1 MGALRVLRYLMVN
14 PGRSLVYEDLGA
26 DSNRNMLATYDVDA
40 SFADCP
46 DTARSRYGIIGK
58 LQGAFIDS
66 KTGIL
71 KNVRVST
78 MDAETGALA
87 QCTLRVLVTRRYLEA
102 VSYTH
107 LTLPT
112 TPYV

>member
-1 MGALRVLRYLMVN
+1 MLRYLMVN
-14 PGRSLVYEDLGA
+14 PGRSLVYVDLGV
-26 DSNRNMLATYDVDA
+26 DSSMLTAYDVDA

-66 KTGIL
+66 KTGIM

-78 MDAETGALA
+78 MDD
-87 QCTLRVLVTRRYLEA
+87 
-102 VSYTH
+102 
-107 LTLPT
+107 
-112 TPYV
+112 